1 MKQFVPMVLAGALAT
16 IAASSPFETIAQTA
30 TRPPHKPASAA
41 KPAAASASAAKPIA
55 PSPLGAKPAASN
67 PVAGNP
73 FVGNPVAAR
82 AVAHALAHPVAR
94 PIARHPVFVPPPPV
108 IELDEVRPPE
118 LPTVLSDE
126 ERDRYRRIFQA
137 QASGQWAAADGEI
150 AQVKDKVLMGY
161 VGAQRLLA
169 PSHQASY
176 DQLAQWLQDYNDHPD
191 APAVYRLAL
200 ARRPKGA
207 SGDLTPSSFVGTAQ
221 PSPTFAAARTVNG
234 ADAARA
240 AELRV
245 QLQQMSVDGGFN
257 AAFALLDQKATVDV
271 LGAPE
276 VELWRGRIR
285 TRAVEAD
292 SQRGV
297 QVPVDVTAP
306 PDANWSAG
314 LAAFQSGNM
323 AEAARRFELVA
334 DAAPDQVSSWTLA
347 AGAFWAARTNLL
359 AGNPQKFAP
368 YLKRAALHGR
378 TFHGLVAQK
387 MLGMQ
392 IVPDLGLPPLDRRRA
407 DLLKNDRAGRRALAL
422 FQLGASTAAERELF
436 AASLDADP
444 KYIETILAVAQKAVL
459 PGLSVR
465 IGNAAWDQRDKI
477 AGYDS
482 AMYPVPSWQPMQGF
496 SVDKALV
503 FGFMRQ
509 ESAFN
514 AKARSYVGAMGL
526 MQLMPATARIVTNKF
541 APETAGGDPWD
552 PSVNMSLGQAYI
564 GSLLNDVDNN
574 LVRTVAAYN
583 GGPGNVA
590 RWDSALNASADP
602 LLYIAT
608 IPLNETRD
616 FVHKVMANY
625 WMYQIRLGQPTPSL
639 DQIAAHEWPRY
650 SQQDTAA
657 R

>member
-1 MKQFVPMVLAGALAT
+1 MKLLVHLVAAGVLTALAAGAVWG
-16 IAASSPFETIAQTA
+16 QTA
-30 TRPPHKPASAA
+30 TKPPPKPATAA
-41 KPAAASASAAKPIA
+41 KPAASSTA
-55 PSPLGAKPAASN
+55 AKPAATAPKSAAHKAAAAQHSGFRGA
-67 PVAGNP
+67 P
-73 FVGNPVAAR
+73 AAR
-82 AVAHALAHPVAR
+82 RA
-94 PIARHPVFVPPPPV
+94 PVFVPPPPV
-108 IELDEVRPPE
+108 IELDEMAAPD
-118 LPTVLSDE
+118 LPTVLSTE

-137 QASGQWAAADGEI
+137 QASGQWSAADAEI
-150 AQVKDKVLMGY
+150 ANLSDKTLLGY

-169 PSHQASY
+169 TGYQSSY
-176 DQLAQWLQDYNDHPD
+176 DQLAAWLQDYNDHPD
-191 APAVYRLAL
+191 APAIYKLAL
-200 ARRPKGA
+200 TRRPKGA
-207 SGDLTPSSFVGTAQ
+207 GELTPASFVGFSQ
-221 PSPTFAAARTVNG
+221 GSPTFAAARTVTG

-240 AELRV
+240 AELRTR
-245 QLQQMSVDGGFN
+245 LQQMADDGASN
-257 AAFALLDQKATVDV
+257 SAFALLDRKDTVDL

-285 TRAVEAD
+285 TRALEAD
-292 SQRGV
+292 SQRGM
-297 QVPVDVTAP
+297 QVPVDISAP
-306 PDANWSAG
+306 PDANWNAG
-314 LAAFQSGNM
+314 LTAFTSGNM

-334 DAAPDQVSSWTLA
+334 NAAPDQASSWTLS

-392 IVPDLGLPPLDRRRA
+392 IAPSWNLPAIDRKRA
-407 DLLKNDRAGRRALAL
+407 DVLRNDRAGRRALAL
-422 FQLGASTAAERELF
+422 FQLGAQTAAERELF

-444 KYIETILAVAQKAVL
+444 QYIETVLAAAQKAVL

-477 AGYDS
+477 TGYDG
-482 AMYPVPSWQPMQGF
+482 AMYPIPPWQPINGF

-503 FGFMRQ
+503 YAFMRQ

-514 AKARSYVGAMGL
+514 PKARSYVGAMGL
-526 MQLMPATARIVTNKF
+526 MQLMPSTARLVTAKM
-541 APETAGGDPWD
+541 APETAGANPFE
-552 PSVNMSLGQAYI
+552 PATNVSLGQAYI
-564 GSLLNDVDNN
+564 ASLLGDVDNN
-574 LVRTVAAYN
+574 LVQTVAAYN
-583 GGPGNVA
+583 GGPGNVF
-590 RWDSALNASADP
+590 RWNSSLNASADP
-602 LLYIAT
+602 LLYIAS

-616 FVHKVMANY
+616 FVQRVMANY

-650 SQQDTAA
+650 QAQDVAG

>member
-1 MKQFVPMVLAGALAT
+1 MKQFVPVMLAGVLAT
-16 IAASSPFETIAQTA
+16 IAASTMTQTASLAQT
-30 TRPPHKPASAA
+30 TTKPPAKPATAAKPVAAVAPSAA
-41 KPAAASASAAKPIA
+41 KPAAA
-55 PSPLGAKPAASN
+55 KPAAH
-67 PVAGNP
+67 
-73 FVGNPVAAR
+73 AAPAHR
-82 AVAHALAHPVAR
+82 TVAHPPVR
-94 PIARHPVFVPPPPV
+94 RPVFVPPPPV
-108 IELDEVRPPE
+108 IELDEIAPPD
-118 LPTVLSDE
+118 LPTVLSNDD
-126 ERDRYRRIFQA
+126 RDRYRRIFQA
-137 QASGQWAAADGEI
+137 QASGQWGTADADI
-150 AQVKDKVLMGY
+150 AKLEDKVLMGY

-176 DQLAQWLQDYNDHPD
+176 EQLAGWLQDYNDHPD
-191 APAVYRLAL
+191 APAVYKLAQ

-207 SGDLTPSSFVGTAQ
+207 AGDLTPASFVGTAP
-221 PSPTFAAARTVNG
+221 PSPTFAAARTVSG

-240 AELRV
+240 AELRAR
-245 QLQQMSVDGGFN
+245 LQQMADDGGVN
-257 AAFALLDQKATVDV
+257 AAFALLDQKSTVDL

-285 TRAVEAD
+285 TRALEAD

-297 QVPVDVTAP
+297 QVPVDVSAP
-306 PDANWSAG
+306 PDANWAAG
-314 LAAFQSGNM
+314 LSAFTGGNM

-392 IVPDLGLPPLDRRRA
+392 IQPDWNVPPLDRRRA

-444 KYIETILAVAQKAVL
+444 KYIETILAVAQKAAL
-459 PGLSVR
+459 PGLSIR

-477 AGYDS
+477 AGYDG
-482 AMYPVPSWQPMQGF
+482 AMYPLPPWQPMQGF

-503 FGFMRQ
+503 YGFMRQ

-514 AKARSYVGAMGL
+514 PKARSYVGAMGL
-526 MQLMPATARIVTNKF
+526 MQLMPATARIVTAKF
-541 APETAGGDPWD
+541 APETAGGNPWD
-552 PSVNMSLGQAYI
+552 PAVNMSLGQGYI
-564 GSLLNDVDNN
+564 GSLLGDVDNN

-590 RWDSALNASADP
+590 RWDNTLNASADP
-602 LLYIAT
+602 LLYIAS

-616 FVHKVMANY
+616 FVHRVLANY

-650 SQQDTAA
+650 SQQDVAG